1 MESNQF
7 EILKDELKM
16 MQSQMDKYD
25 GFATSIKT
33 WTLTLWGVSVG
44 WAFQSGIKE
53 MLAISLVLLM
63 AFWLFEGI
71 NKTYRMNYKKR
82 RDEVAVV
89 LQHVFKTGELP
100 DGISAPQF
108 PNHDFQHAMRN
119 ALLLHISVPYLAL
132 GAVSVVLYFLI

>member
-7 EILKDELKM
+7 EILKNELSM

-33 WTLTLWGVSVG
+33 WALTLWGASVG
-44 WAFQSGIKE
+44 WAFQSGARE
-53 MLAISLVLLM
+53 MLGLSLVLLVS
-63 AFWLFEGI
+63 FWFFEGI

-82 RDEVAVV
+82 RDEVANM
-89 LQHVFKTGELP
+89 LKHVFETGALP
-100 DGISAPQF
+100 DGVTAPQF
-108 PNHDFQHAMRN
+108 PNQDFHHAVRN

-132 GAVSVVLYFLI
+132 GAVSVALYFLI